1 MSELRSF
8 GPFNSSDFS
17 LISSLELLSL
27 DFFAFRRSLA
37 LSGVSLSEVVLG
49 LFWPLGGDALAVAAG
64 IYDFI

>member
-17 LISSLELLSL
+17 LMSSRELLL
-27 DFFAFRRSLA
+27 LNFLPITRSLA
-37 LSGVSLSEVVLG
+37 LFGISPSEVAG
-49 LFWPLGGDALAVAAG
+49 LFWPLEGDALAVAAG